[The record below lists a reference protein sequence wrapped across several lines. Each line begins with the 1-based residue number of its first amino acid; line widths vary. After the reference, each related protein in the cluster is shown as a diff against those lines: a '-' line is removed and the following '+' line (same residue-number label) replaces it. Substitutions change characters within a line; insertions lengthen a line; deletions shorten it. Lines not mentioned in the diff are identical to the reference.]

1 MDSTGGII
9 SRFNQVKRT
18 MLRESQSAA
27 TGGYLE
33 ELTMNMNPLD
43 NAFYDERS
51 IKKVKKQ
58 TSSAVNHSID
68 NKSQIKEMMPQK
80 TPRGRENDDLEKLIM
95 AIDSMLLNVE
105 DTIIDG
111 QCSLTLLSKD
121 VEKVMLQ
128 KIPTTAMNSNEIC

>member
-9 SRFNQVKRT
+9 SRFNRVKRT

-43 NAFYDERS
+43 NALYDERS
-51 IKKVKKQ
+51 IENVKKQ
-58 TSSAVNHSID
+58 TSSAVNTSIN
-68 NKSQIKEMMPQK
+68 NKSDNQIKEMMPRK
-80 TPRGRENDDLEKLIM
+80 TPRARGNDDLEKLIM
-95 AIDSMLLNVE
+95 AIDSMLLNVR

-111 QCSLTLLSKD
+111 QCSLTS
-121 VEKVMLQ
+121 
-128 KIPTTAMNSNEIC
+128 